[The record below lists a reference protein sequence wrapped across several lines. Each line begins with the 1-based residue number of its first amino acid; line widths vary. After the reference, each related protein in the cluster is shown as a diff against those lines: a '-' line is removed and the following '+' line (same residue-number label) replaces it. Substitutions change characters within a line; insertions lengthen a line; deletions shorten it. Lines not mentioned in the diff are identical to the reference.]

1 MDKSKDMDRVDL
13 AGLVN
18 VGDEKAV
25 GKVPLHYC
33 HGKWFGPN
41 RDGGFSCYKDSQA
54 SSLIGQHGFNRTI
67 KNEMGNTPAEIVM
80 LWLMQNRS
88 VNYAGPLAGYPVGP
102 HCMGEQRVLVTEVLR
117 LVQPKAGKWPV
128 IQLLVESLLADKEH
142 DQVTFYYVWQSAS
155 LRNLYWRIKSPGLL
169 PFTHCPALALFG
181 EFQSGKSALIDL
193 VLTPLFGGR
202 KADPLAFLRDGKFNK
217 DLFPAALLVMDD
229 KGAAANLEERRQ
241 RGDSLKSL
249 IWSEFQRME
258 GKGVDAL
265 MVPTAPGH
273 PSFIDVAADP
283 LGANAA
289 LGTYTNFVNLLGWCA
304 LALPAGTVASGAAGG
319 LPFGVTVIAQ
329 GNDDA
334 ALVNMGRAWQQS
346 TGLPLGATGVRLSE
360 EVAAPWLRSPAV
372 RASLPIAVVGA
383 HLSGMPLNGQVIERG
398 ARLLVSTST
407 ASHYRLYALPGT
419 TPPKPGLIRVAK
431 DGSAIAVEVWD
442 MPAANV
448 GSFLA
453 LIPAPL
459 GIGSIELADGRWVHG
474 FLCEAHALAGAE
486 DISHFGGW
494 RAYMQS
500 LSPAAATAK
509 AAKTISSS

>member
-1 MDKSKDMDRVDL
+1 MAKSKDLDRVDL

-142 DQVTFYYVWQSAS
+142 DQVTFYYVWQSAC

-169 PFTHCPALALFG
+169 SFTHCPALALFG

-265 MVPTAPGH
+265 MVSPFWRLVMAGNFEDSSLNICPALNESMKDKMLMLKTSRAEGLPANEEEKAEWVRKIRAELPAFADFLLKFRPPRRAKLDQRSRVINFWH
-273 PSFIDVAADP
+273 PDIA
-283 LGANAA
+283 AA
-289 LGTYTNFVNLLGWCA
+289 LLEKQPECKAMEVIDLLD
-304 LALPAGTVASGAAGG
+304 L
-319 LPFGVTVIAQ
+319 
-329 GNDDA
+329 
-334 ALVNMGRAWQQS
+334 
-346 TGLPLGATGVRLSE
+346 
-360 EVAAPWLRSPAV
+360 APWEGTATEFYNAVCEHDKGGHYDRLFANIDKCGRMLTELSKTMPARV
-372 RASLPIAVVGA
+372 TKKTKDGY
-383 HLSGMPLNGQVIERG
+383 
-398 ARLLVSTST
+398 
-407 ASHYRLYALPGT
+407 SHYEINR
-419 TPPKPGLIRVAK
+419 KR
-431 DGSAIAVEVWD
+431 D
-442 MPAANV
+442 
-448 GSFLA
+448 
-453 LIPAPL
+453 
-459 GIGSIELADGRWVHG
+459 
-474 FLCEAHALAGAE
+474 
-486 DISHFGGW
+486 
-494 RAYMQS
+494 
-500 LSPAAATAK
+500 
-509 AAKTISSS
+509 